1 MPTLMNWSF
10 ISKYVVTVKQKA
22 VYTQGTQETHVRKTP
37 DTDTELYEQFVFNTF
52 TWAIYTFH
60 MSS

>member
-52 TWAIYTFH
+52 T
-60 MSS
+60 